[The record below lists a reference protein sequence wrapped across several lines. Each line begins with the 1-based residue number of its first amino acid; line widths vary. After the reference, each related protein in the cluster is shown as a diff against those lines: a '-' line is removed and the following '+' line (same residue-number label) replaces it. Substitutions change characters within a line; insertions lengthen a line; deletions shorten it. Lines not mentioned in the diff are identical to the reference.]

1 MRIKGYTSSDSHLSE
16 FNTSSLCVDKPWG
29 TFAPHSW
36 RALWLRL
43 LHTIPPGSN
52 WRRLTI
58 WLRRP
63 LKNCLG
69 PWVDLTIW
77 NLRLRLRSR
86 GNLSEQRLV
95 FMPQHLDVIELA
107 ALNRELSNGGVF
119 FDIGA
124 NAGVYSFWVASTY
137 GPAVRIEAFEP
148 DPELVAS
155 LRFNLSLNVHVK
167 INLHCEALG
176 GSQCMV
182 TLAAGKNNKGE
193 NHVATAT
200 SLSAPPTGLRVSMT
214 TLPAVLAREN
224 IPRID
229 ALKIDVE
236 GHEVAVLEPLFAET
250 PRSVWPRLLICELA
264 HDHDHGLAVL
274 LFRHGY
280 QLCARGRLNGIYR
293 LTATV

>member
-1 MRIKGYTSSDSHLSE
+1 MRIKGYTSSDSDVSE
-16 FNTSSLCVDKPWG
+16 FYTSSVCVDKPWG
-29 TFAPHSW
+29 TFAPHNW

-43 LHTIPPGSN
+43 LHAIPPGYP
-52 WRRLTI
+52 WRRLAI
-58 WLRRP
+58 WVRRP
-63 LKNCLG
+63 LKNRLG

-95 FMPQHLDVIELA
+95 FMPQHLDIIELA
-107 ALNRELSNGGVF
+107 ALTRELSSGGIF

-148 DPELVAS
+148 DPELVSS
-155 LRFNLSLNVHVK
+155 LRFNMSLNAHIK

-176 GSQCMV
+176 GSECMV

-193 NHVATAT
+193 NHVTTAT
-200 SLSAPPTGLRVSMT
+200 FSETSTGLSVSMT

-264 HDHDHGLAVL
+264 HDHDRGLAVL
-274 LFRHGY
+274 LSRHGY